1 MNVIALDLTKRPPR
15 SPRVRLGGFVI
26 LPRLLD
32 KGRATIVGTNGE
44 YHYNCPMDQRLFEFL
59 GVDAEALKEQLK
71 AGKGDWEIFQWI
83 LAKAK
88 NKLTAAEIESWS
100 KTQERRAPEDA
111 ESRDYFNGLLAKAA
125 LGRKDITTWF
135 ELLDVDDFASYGGRA

>member
-59 GVDAEALKEQLK
+59 GVDAEALKEQLE
-71 AGKGDWEIFQWI
+71 AGKGDWETFQWI

-125 LGRKDITTWF
+125 PGRKDITTWF